1 MEYQS
6 KVSTPNLVAVHA
18 DPEIL
23 ILDENMSAGDTNFRE
38 KSLNKMQEFFR
49 QGKTIIIVSHWLD
62 YIKQNCER
70 VVLLRKGNI
79 QKEGNA
85 GVIDRHFH
93 P

>member
-1 MEYQS
+1 
-6 KVSTPNLVAVHA
+6 
-18 DPEIL
+18 
-23 ILDENMSAGDTNFRE
+23 MSAGDTNFRE